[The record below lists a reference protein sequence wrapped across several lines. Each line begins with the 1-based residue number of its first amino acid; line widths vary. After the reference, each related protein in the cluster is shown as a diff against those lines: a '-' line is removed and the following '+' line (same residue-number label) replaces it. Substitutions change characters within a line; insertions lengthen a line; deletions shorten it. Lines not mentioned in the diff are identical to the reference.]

1 MKNMIENNPVFA
13 AAFYFILTW
22 AGFPIAALIS
32 SQVRGISF
40 EVAASTP
47 YILFTFV
54 FGSIVAASQMY
65 IRAKKSL

>member
-1 MKNMIENNPVFA
+1 MKNMIENNPAFA
-13 AAFYFILTW
+13 AAFYFVLTW

-54 FGSIVAASQMY
+54 FGSIIAAFQMY
-65 IRAKKSL
+65 VRTKRSL